1 MSRISSLRDRIRMSW
16 RILVKELSAFGLV
29 GAVCLAIDLG
39 LFQALYAHAGLGAV
53 SAKLISTVVSMT
65 VAYFAHRYWS
75 FSHRARTGLKR
86 EYSLFFIVNGL
97 TLVLGLL
104 IVATVRYPLGQD
116 STLMLQV
123 ANIVSTGIGTLIR
136 FICYRKWVFVH
147 ENAPAAVAHRAN
159 VERREA
165 LRTAA

>member
-1 MSRISSLRDRIRMSW
+1 
-16 RILVKELSAFGLV
+16 
-29 GAVCLAIDLG
+29 
-39 LFQALYAHAGLGAV
+39 
-53 SAKLISTVVSMT
+53 
-65 VAYFAHRYWS
+65 
-75 FSHRARTGLKR
+75 
-86 EYSLFFIVNGL
+86 
-97 TLVLGLL
+97 
-104 IVATVRYPLGQD
+104 
-116 STLMLQV
+116 MLQV